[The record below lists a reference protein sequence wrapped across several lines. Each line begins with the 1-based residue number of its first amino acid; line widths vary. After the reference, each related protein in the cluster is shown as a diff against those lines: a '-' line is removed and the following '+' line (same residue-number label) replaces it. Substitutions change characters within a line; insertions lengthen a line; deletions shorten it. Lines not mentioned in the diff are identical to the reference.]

1 MGTRNQLVRVMNLI
15 IFLTFALFF
24 IAITQLFDLT
34 FIQKLIVF
42 GGLLFLYLIL
52 AIMLDGMKSSPRTRI
67 IVKEKPILVKEVKE
81 NKKQNQ
87 KNTKYIG
94 STQTQTY
101 HKSNCRFSGMIKDK
115 YLIKENNI
123 AAFKKL
129 KFKAC
134 KTCKPDKD

>member
-1 MGTRNQLVRVMNLI
+1 
-15 IFLTFALFF
+15 
-24 IAITQLFDLT
+24 
-34 FIQKLIVF
+34 
-42 GGLLFLYLIL
+42 
-52 AIMLDGMKSSPRTRI
+52 MKSARRQRI
-67 IVKEKPILVKEVKE
+67 IIKEKPVFVKEVKE
-81 NKKQNQ
+81 KKKENS

-134 KTCKPDKD
+134 KTCKPDKN